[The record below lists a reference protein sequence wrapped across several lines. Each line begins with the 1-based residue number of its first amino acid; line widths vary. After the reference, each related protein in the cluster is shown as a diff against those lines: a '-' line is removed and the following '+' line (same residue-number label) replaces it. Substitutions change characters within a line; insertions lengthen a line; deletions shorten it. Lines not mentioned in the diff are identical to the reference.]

1 LTALRISNVVLWIL
15 QIGTIIVLLGVA
27 RQVGLLHLRL
37 PAKGAGSV
45 DDGPPIGAKVD
56 LPPVISAQHKTIPIL
71 VRDRLSLVTF
81 ASPGCS
87 VCVPV
92 MQAVRSLKSTERGVW
107 FLVAVDGDEGQV
119 QEYSE
124 KYGLRDNCIAAASL
138 GTIDRSHRP
147 FSVVL
152 SSAGVVLAAGVPNTL
167 EQLEVLL
174 GAARRENSA
183 HSGEISPDGSST
195 GNGSSTGPHVLSPGA
210 S

>member
-1 LTALRISNVVLWIL
+1 MTALRISSVVLWAL
-15 QIGTIIVLLGVA
+15 QVGTIIVVVGLA

-45 DDGPPIGAKVD
+45 EDGPTVGAQLD
-56 LPPVISAQHKTIPIL
+56 LPPVISAQGRTIPVL
-71 VRDRLSLVTF
+71 VHDRVSLVTF

-92 MQAVRSLKSTERGVW
+92 IQAVRSLTSAERGVW
-107 FLVAVDGDEGQV
+107 FLIAVDGDEGQV
-119 QEYSE
+119 LEYSE
-124 KYGLRDNCIAAASL
+124 KYGLRDCIASESL
-138 GTIDRSHRP
+138 GAIDGPHRP

-174 GAARRENSA
+174 GVARRENMA

-195 GNGSSTGPHVLSPGA
+195 GSGSPTGPHVLSPDA